1 MSEPRFLIDNAALFA
16 LADGLEAEARI
27 AEIDAKALDAQPNS
41 SGEMLRRRASRCRG
55 GAIMVECLA
64 RLDPQV
70 LRALADGS
78 LGLMLSDMRAR
89 ERRERLKAVG

>member
-1 MSEPRFLIDNAALFA
+1 MSELHFLTDNTALFD
-16 LADGLEAEARI
+16 LAYGLEEEARN
-27 AEIDAKALDAQPNS
+27 AEIDAKAFDGKPHSCGA
-41 SGEMLRRRASRCRG
+41 MLRRRAKRCRS

-78 LGLMLSDMRAR
+78 LGLMLSDLRAR

>member
-1 MSEPRFLIDNAALFA
+1 MSELHFLTDNTALFA
-16 LADGLEAEARI
+16 LADGLEAEARV
-27 AEIDAKALDAQPNS
+27 AEIDAKTLDEKPQS
-41 SGEMLRRRASRCRG
+41 SGAMLRRRARRCRG
-55 GAIMVECLA
+55 GAIMIECLA

-78 LGLMLSDMRAR
+78 LGLMLSDLRAR